1 MVKCVLT
8 IAGSDSSGGAG
19 IQADLKTFFAFGVY
33 GMSVITSVTAQNSS
47 RVNGIVNLSQE
58 FIGLQIESVLSD
70 FKIQGIKTGMLYNR
84 ETVLTVANKI
94 SENNIPIIVVDP
106 VMKAKGGETL
116 LKDNSIG
123 MLKRKLIPQST
134 LITPNVPEAEILSQM
149 VIEDTDDAK
158 KASEK
163 IYGLGCKSVLI
174 TGGHLSGEPVDVLF
188 DGKEF
193 TLFRGKRIDSLNTHG
208 TGCTFSAAI
217 TANLIKGKSLQES
230 IHISKEYLYKAIKKS
245 FNLGK
250 GHGPLNHFVTIKDNE

>member
-8 IAGSDSSGGAG
+8 IAGSDSSSGAG

-33 GMSVITSVTAQNSS
+33 GMSVITSVTAQNSL
-47 RVNGIVNLSQE
+47 RVNGMVNLSPE
-58 FIGLQIESVLSD
+58 FIGLQIESILSD

-94 SENNIPIIVVDP
+94 NENNIPIIVVDP

-116 LKDNSIG
+116 LKEDSIG
-123 MLKRKLIPQST
+123 MLKRKLIPLST

-149 VIEDTDDAK
+149 VIENTDDAK

-174 TGGHLSGEPVDVLF
+174 TGGHLPGEPVDVLF
-188 DGKEF
+188 DGEEF
-193 TLFRGKRIDSLNTHG
+193 TLYTHG

-217 TANLIKGKSLQES
+217 TANIVKGKSLQES
-230 IHISKEYLYKAIKKS
+230 IHISKEFLYKAIKES

-250 GHGPLNHFVTIKDNE
+250 GHGPLNHFVNLNM